1 MRTKL
6 LLTLALPGVILI
18 AGGATA
24 QQRGGGDRPTVEGYL
39 CTFAGKCDGVE
50 APQATRDAPA
60 TKGFRLARPVAESNA
75 SATPAARA
83 VSTRGPERRAAAAT
97 PGRGRGIGG
106 AAAVAAANRAS
117 GYSAAA
123 PMPAAGTGVARPRAD
138 LMIGFHLNSDQLTPE
153 GREAAQVF
161 ARSLQMPELRDRR
174 FLIEGHTDLRG
185 GRALNQSLSSRRA
198 QAVADYLASLGVD
211 RSRLQARGLGYS
223 APLPG
228 HAVTDPANRRV
239 EAELIR

>member
-60 TKGFRLARPVAESNA
+60 TKGFRLARPIAEANA

-83 VSTRGPERRAAAAT
+83 VSTRGPERRAATTT

-138 LMIGFHLNSDQLTPE
+138 LMIGFHLNSDQLTQE

>member
-1 MRTKL
+1 
-6 LLTLALPGVILI
+6 
-18 AGGATA
+18 
-24 QQRGGGDRPTVEGYL
+24 
-39 CTFAGKCDGVE
+39 
-50 APQATRDAPA
+50 
-60 TKGFRLARPVAESNA
+60 
-75 SATPAARA
+75 
-83 VSTRGPERRAAAAT
+83 
-97 PGRGRGIGG
+97 
-106 AAAVAAANRAS
+106 
-117 GYSAAA
+117 GYSAAT
-123 PMPAAGTGVARPRAD
+123 PMPAAGTGVARARPD
-138 LMIGFHLNSDQLTPE
+138 LMIGFHLKSDQLTPE